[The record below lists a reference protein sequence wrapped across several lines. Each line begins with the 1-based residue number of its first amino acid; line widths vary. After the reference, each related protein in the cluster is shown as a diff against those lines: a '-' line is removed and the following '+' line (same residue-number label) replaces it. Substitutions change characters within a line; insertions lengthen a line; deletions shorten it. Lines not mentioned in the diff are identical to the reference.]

1 MWLLLS
7 GLVHV
12 NGCVFSSVRGFLAVQ
27 WLGMTMRFIDTR
39 GLDSSRPTFTGALLR
54 GIADGGGLYLPESL
68 PSFSLSTL
76 DALHP
81 LNYAQRGAFVYEA
94 FGVDIEQHDVLR
106 MMQKAYGAQF
116 DDHRIAPVVSLDAN
130 THMLELW
137 HGPTSAF
144 KDMALQC
151 MPRFFSF
158 AIKRELKAGTLSRD
172 LLILVATS
180 GDTGSAALAGFA
192 HRSHTNLIVFYPEGG
207 VSDVQRTQMTSSLG
221 MNVGVY
227 GVQGNF
233 DDCQRA
239 IKEAFFDEDLQRWLR
254 EHTNLQLSSANS
266 INWGRLMPQIIYYIS
281 AIVDLRA
288 SGKLEDGQLLDI
300 SVPTGNFGNIM
311 AAWLAKQMGAPIGRL
326 ICASNKNKVLSDFI
340 NTGVYDIRGRTFHLT
355 ASPAMDILVSSN
367 LERLL
372 YYMADTERVRSWMEQ
387 LKRDG
392 VFKVDA
398 QTRERIQQDFAAE
411 YVDNDDS
418 LHAIRSCW
426 DHYHYLIEPHT
437 AIALHAAEG
446 LRGNNPLMIVSTAHW
461 AKFGPNVLRGLC
473 GVPYGADRPA
483 PYDEMNGF
491 ELLRAVR
498 RLAPEAAHVPN
509 RLSSLEGACE
519 RYTKTIP
526 ADEDDINAQIKT
538 WVEARKL
545 NGD

>member
-1 MWLLLS
+1 
-7 GLVHV
+7 
-12 NGCVFSSVRGFLAVQ
+12 
-27 WLGMTMRFIDTR
+27 MTTRYVDTR
-39 GLDSSRPTFTGALLR
+39 GLDSSRPAFSEVLLR
-54 GIADGGGLYLPESL
+54 GIARGGGLYLPETL
-68 PSFSLSTL
+68 PHFSLAEL

-81 LNYAQRGAFVYEA
+81 LSYAERGAFIYEA
-94 FGVDIEQHDVLR
+94 FAVDIGQHDIVR
-106 MMQKAYGAQF
+106 MMQKAYGNQF
-116 DDHRIAPVVSLDAN
+116 DDHRIAPVVSLDAD

-158 AIKRELKAGTLSRD
+158 AIKREIKAGTLSRD

-192 HRSHTNLIVFYPEGG
+192 HRSHTNLIVFYPENG
-207 VSDVQRTQMTSSLG
+207 VSDVQRTQMTSTLG

-227 GVQGNF
+227 GVKGNF

-239 IKEAFFDEDLQRWLR
+239 VKEAFFDEELLQWLR
-254 EHTNLQLSSANS
+254 DHTHLQMSSANS

-326 ICASNKNKVLSDFI
+326 ICASNENKVLCDFI
-340 NTGVYDIRGRTFHLT
+340 NTGIYDIRDRTFYQT

-372 YYMADTERVRSWMEQ
+372 YYMSDAQAVHTWMRQ
-387 LKRDG
+387 LRHEG
-392 VFKVDA
+392 MFQVDA
-398 QTRERIQQDFAAE
+398 ETLQRVQQDFAAE

-418 LHAIRSCW
+418 LRAIRSCW
-426 DHYHYLIEPHT
+426 KRYHYLIEPHT
-437 AIALHAAEG
+437 AIAYLSAQN
-446 LRGNNPLMIVSTAHW
+446 LRGDNPMMVVSTAHW
-461 AKFGPNVLRGLC
+461 AKFGPNVLRGLL
-473 GVPYGADRPA
+473 GVSYGAPRPE
-483 PYDEMNGF
+483 PYDQMNGF

-509 RLSSLEGACE
+509 RLGSLEGACE

-526 ADEDDINAQIKT
+526 ATEACINSQIKT
-538 WVEARKL
+538 WVEARKPTH
-545 NGD
+545 

>member
-1 MWLLLS
+1 
-7 GLVHV
+7 
-12 NGCVFSSVRGFLAVQ
+12 
-27 WLGMTMRFIDTR
+27 MTLRFIDTR
-39 GLDSSRPTFTGALLR
+39 GLDSSRPTFTEAMLR

-68 PSFSLSTL
+68 PQYSLEDL
-76 DALHP
+76 DALRN
-81 LNYAQRGAFVYEA
+81 LNYGERGAQMYQA
-94 FGVDIEQHDVLR
+94 FGIDVEKGDTLR
-106 MMQKAYGAQF
+106 MMQKAYGNQF
-116 DDHRIAPVVSLDAN
+116 DDHRIAPVVTLDDH

-137 HGPTSAF
+137 HGPTAAF

-151 MPRFFSF
+151 MPRFFSHS
-158 AIKRELKAGTLSRD
+158 IKRGLANGSLSRD

-227 GVQGNF
+227 GVKGNF

-239 IKEAFFDEDLQRWLR
+239 VKEAFFCKELQDWLG
-254 EHTNLQLSSANS
+254 ENTNLQLSSANS

-288 SGKLEDGQLLDI
+288 AGKLADGQLLDI

-326 ICASNKNKVLSDFI
+326 ICASNENKVLTDFI
-340 NTGVYDIRGRTFHLT
+340 TTGVYDIRHREFHLT

-372 YYMADTERVRSWMEQ
+372 YYLADTDRVRRWMKQ
-387 LKRDG
+387 LKEEG
-392 VFKVDA
+392 IFEVDA
-398 QTRERIQQDFAAE
+398 ETLAAVQADFGAA
-411 YVDNDDS
+411 YVGNNDS
-418 LHAIRSCW
+418 LKVIRECW
-426 DHYHYLIEPHT
+426 KRYHYLIEPHT
-437 AIALHAAEG
+437 AIALHAAEAQ
-446 LRGNNPLMIVSTAHW
+446 RGENPMMIVSTAHW
-461 AKFGPNVLRGLC
+461 AKFGPDVLRGLL
-473 GVPYGADRPA
+473 GTPYGEEPPT
-483 PYDEMNGF
+483 PYNEMNGF

-519 RYTKTIP
+519 RYQKVIP
-526 ADEDDINAQIKT
+526 ATESDINSQIMN
-538 WVEARKL
+538 WVEARAL
-545 NGD
+545 D